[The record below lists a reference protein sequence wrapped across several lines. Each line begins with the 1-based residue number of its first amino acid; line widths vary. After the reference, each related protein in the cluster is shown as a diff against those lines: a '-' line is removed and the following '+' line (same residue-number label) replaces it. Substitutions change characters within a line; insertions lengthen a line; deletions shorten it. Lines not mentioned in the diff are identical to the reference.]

1 MPLRVS
7 LTRYGARSPPWYI
20 VNGPQENA
28 SNLGLVGHD
37 GRRDGSWDF
46 GLAWHL
52 ITVFGDCDTGD
63 GRYCFFANFII
74 LGGEFVLCAIHS
86 CALPGVAGELVLLA
100 PVDSGA
106 GRCNDADMDSSPVA
120 DNGGPVATE
129 AGCNAVV
136 LVEPGVWVSPNVGT
150 SSIATIFEVGR
161 AAGKICRLGRRPCC
175 CHMYGSTK
183 R

>member
-1 MPLRVS
+1 MRLS

-28 SNLGLVGHD
+28 ANFGFVG
-37 GRRDGSWDF
+37 RDGSRVGSWNF

-52 ITVFGDCDTGD
+52 ITVLGC
-63 GRYCFFANFII
+63 ANFNI
-74 LGGEFVLCAIHS
+74 LGGDRDAAFGNGDSGAM
-86 CALPGVAGELVLLA
+86 PGVAGELVLLA

-136 LVEPGVWVSPNVGT
+136 LVEPGAWMSPNVGT
-150 SSIATIFEVGR
+150 SSIATIFVVIR
-161 AAGKICRLGRRPCC
+161 AAGKICRLGTRPCC
-175 CHMYGSTK
+175 SLMYGSTK